1 MNRGVLFMTIF
12 HPDEDKGNQYREL
25 WTKYVGRGQ
34 QTYTPSQIVVDKAQ
48 GAYLWTLDGRK
59 LTDFTSGVLVSNL
72 GYAHPKFETKF
83 KEYYKQLPRNTY
95 NMISPV
101 QVEASKRLIE
111 SFGYSKAQKILWAA
125 SGSEGIQK
133 AMWSALHRYPERNI
147 IVATRHGFHG
157 KKGLAADVTGDTSP
171 NPNVRWISF
180 PMGEGYE
187 QDFYE
192 KELNQLWDNH
202 KGKIALLIT
211 EPYLGAKGSYHPPK
225 WYHQLLQHW
234 CNEHDI
240 PFIFDEVQ
248 SCFGR
253 TGNMYAFQTYGV
265 EPDLVVLGKGMA
277 SGEPASA
284 VVGREDLIE
293 ALDYGEAS
301 DTFSGGS
308 SACCAV
314 CATMDV
320 FEEDKIVEHVKKTQG
335 KLKDILMKL
344 KQEFPFIM
352 DVRGEGFVYGV
363 DCVSLEIANKCVLE
377 AYYGTG
383 KEGVHF
389 LGPLAKKVIRISP
402 PLIITEKEL
411 DHAYQLLI
419 SAWRRI

>member
-1 MNRGVLFMTIF
+1 MTII
-12 HPDEDKGNQYREL
+12 HLDEDRGNHFRSL
-25 WTKYVGRGQ
+25 WVKYVGRGQ

-48 GAYLWTLDGRK
+48 GVYLWTIDGRR
-59 LTDFTSGVLVSNL
+59 LIDFTSGVLVSNL
-72 GYAHPKFETKF
+72 GYAHPKFEERF
-83 KEYYKQLPRNTY
+83 KEYYKNLPRNTY

-101 QVEASKRLIE
+101 QVEASRRLIE

-133 AMWSALHRYPERNI
+133 AMWSALHRYPERHI
-147 IVATRHGFHG
+147 IIATRHGFHG

-171 NPNVRWISF
+171 NPNVRWVSF

-187 QDFYE
+187 KDYYE
-192 KELNQLWDNH
+192 KELNQIWDIY
-202 KGKIALLIT
+202 KGQIVLLIT

-225 WYHQLLQHW
+225 WYHQLLQEW
-234 CNEHDI
+234 CNIHDI

-293 ALDYGEAS
+293 SLDYGEAS

-320 FEEDKIVEHVKKTQG
+320 FEEDRIVEHVQKVQN
-335 KLKDILMKL
+335 KLKDLLLRL
-344 KQEFPFIM
+344 KGEFSFID
-352 DVRGEGFVYGV
+352 DVRGEGLVYGI
-363 DCVSLEIANKCVLE
+363 DCATAEIANKCVLE
-377 AYYGTG
+377 AYYGTEN
-383 KEGVHF
+383 EGVHF
-389 LGPLAKKVIRISP
+389 LGPLAKKVIRVSP
-402 PLIITEKEL
+402 PLVITEEEMEY
-411 DHAYQLLI
+411 AYQILV
-419 SAWRRI
+419 SAWKRV

>member
-1 MNRGVLFMTIF
+1 MTIL
-12 HPDEDKGNQYREL
+12 HPDEINGNHYREL
-25 WTKYVGRGQ
+25 WTRYVGRGQ
-34 QTYTPSQIVVDKAQ
+34 QTYTPSKIVIDKAK
-48 GAYLWTLDGRK
+48 GVHLWTVDGRR

-72 GYAHPKFETKF
+72 GYAHPKFEIKF

-101 QVEASKRLIE
+101 QVEVSKRLIE

-133 AMWSALHRYPERNI
+133 AIWSALHRYPERHI

-192 KELNQLWDNH
+192 KELNHLWDTH

-225 WYHQLLQHW
+225 WYHQLLQCW

-284 VVGREDLIE
+284 VIGREDLIE
-293 ALDYGEAS
+293 SLDYGEAS

-320 FEEDKIVEHVKKTQG
+320 FEEDKIVEHVKKTQE
-335 KLKDILMKL
+335 KLQDILMKL
-344 KQEFPFIM
+344 KQEFSFIV
-352 DVRGEGFVYGV
+352 DVRGEGFVYGI
-363 DCVSLEIANKCVLE
+363 DCISAEIANKCVLE
-377 AYYGTG
+377 AYYGIG
-383 KEGVHF
+383 REGVHF
-389 LGPLAKKVIRISP
+389 LGPLAKKVLRVSP
-402 PLIITEKEL
+402 PLIITEEEL
-411 DHAYQLLI
+411 EHAYQLLI
-419 SAWRRI
+419 SAWKRI

>member
-1 MNRGVLFMTIF
+1 MAIL
-12 HPDEDKGNQYREL
+12 HPNENKGNYYRDL
-25 WTKYVGRGQ
+25 WTRYVGRGQ
-34 QTYTPSQIVVDKAQ
+34 QTYTPSQIVVDRAQ
-48 GAYLWTLDGRK
+48 GVYLWTVDGRR
-59 LTDFTSGVLVSNL
+59 LIDFTSGVLVSNL

-83 KEYYKQLPRNTY
+83 NEYYKRLPRNTY

-101 QVEASKRLIE
+101 QVESSKRLIE

-133 AMWSALHRYPERNI
+133 AMWSALHRYPERYI

-180 PMGEGYE
+180 PMGEGHE
-187 QDFYE
+187 QNFYE
-192 KELNQLWDNH
+192 NELNQLWDTH
-202 KGKIALLIT
+202 KEKIALLIT

-225 WYHQLLQHW
+225 WYHQLLQKW

-293 ALDYGEAS
+293 SLDYGEAS

-308 SACCAV
+308 SA
-314 CATMDV
+314 
-320 FEEDKIVEHVKKTQG
+320 
-335 KLKDILMKL
+335 
-344 KQEFPFIM
+344 
-352 DVRGEGFVYGV
+352 
-363 DCVSLEIANKCVLE
+363 
-377 AYYGTG
+377 
-383 KEGVHF
+383 
-389 LGPLAKKVIRISP
+389 
-402 PLIITEKEL
+402 
-411 DHAYQLLI
+411 
-419 SAWRRI
+419 

>member
-1 MNRGVLFMTIF
+1 MSIL
-12 HPDEDKGNQYREL
+12 HPDENKGNYYREL

-48 GAYLWTLDGRK
+48 GVYLWTIDGRK

-133 AMWSALHRYPERNI
+133 AMWSALHRYPKRHI

-157 KKGLAADVTGDTSP
+157 KKGLSADVTGDTSP

-192 KELNQLWDNH
+192 KELNQLWDTH
-202 KGKIALLIT
+202 KEKIALLIT

-293 ALDYGEAS
+293 SLDYGEAS
-301 DTFSGGS
+301 DTFSGGT

-335 KLKDILMKL
+335 KLQDILMKL
-344 KQEFPFIM
+344 KQEFPFIV

-363 DCVSLEIANKCVLE
+363 DCITAEIANKCVLE

-389 LGPLAKKVIRISP
+389 LGPLAKKVIRVSP
-402 PLIITEKEL
+402 PLIINEEEL
-411 DHAYQLLI
+411 DHAYQLLV
-419 SAWRRI
+419 SAWKRI

>member
-1 MNRGVLFMTIF
+1 MSIS
-12 HPDEDKGNQYREL
+12 HPNEDKGNYYREL

-34 QTYTPSQIVVDKAQ
+34 QTYTPSQIVVEKAE
-48 GAYLWTLDGRK
+48 GIYLWTVDGRK

-72 GYAHPKFETKF
+72 GYAHPKFEKKF

-101 QVEASKRLIE
+101 HVEASRRLIE

-133 AMWSALHRYPERNI
+133 AMWSALHRYPDRHI

-157 KKGLAADVTGDTSP
+157 KKGLAADVTGDSSP

-180 PMGEGYE
+180 PMEEGYNKKL
-187 QDFYE
+187 YE
-192 KELNQLWDNH
+192 DELIQLWNEY
-202 KGKIALLIT
+202 KEKIALLIT
-211 EPYLGAKGSYHPPK
+211 EPYLGARGSYHPPK
-225 WYHQLLQHW
+225 WYHQLLQEW

-253 TGNMYAFQTYGV
+253 TGNMYAFQSYGV

-284 VVGREDLIE
+284 VIGREDLIE
-293 ALDYGEAS
+293 SLDYGEAS

-314 CATMDV
+314 CATMDI
-320 FEEDKIVEHVKKTQG
+320 FEEDNIVQHVQKIQE
-335 KLKDILMKL
+335 KLKDILLRL
-344 KQEFPFIM
+344 KQEFPFIV
-352 DVRGEGFVYGV
+352 DVRGEGLVYGI
-363 DCVSLEIANKCVLE
+363 DCSTPEIANKCVLE
-377 AYYGTG
+377 AYRGTG
-383 KEGVHF
+383 DEGVHF
-389 LGPLAKKVIRISP
+389 LGPLAKKVLRVSP
-402 PLIITEKEL
+402 PLIITEEEIE
-411 DHAYQLLI
+411 HAYQVLV
-419 SAWRRI
+419 SAWKKVI

>member
-1 MNRGVLFMTIF
+1 MSIS
-12 HPDEDKGNQYREL
+12 HPNEDKGNYYREL
-25 WTKYVGRGQ
+25 WTRYIGLGQ
-34 QTYTPSQIVVDKAQ
+34 QTYTPSQIVVEKAQ
-48 GAYLWTLDGRK
+48 GIYLWTIDGRK

-72 GYAHPKFETKF
+72 GYSHPKFEKKF
-83 KEYYKQLPRNTY
+83 KEYYQQLPRNTY

-101 QVEASKRLIE
+101 QVDASRRLIE

-125 SGSEGIQK
+125 SGSEGVQK
-133 AMWSALHRYPERNI
+133 AMWSALHRYPDRHI

-157 KKGLAADVTGDTSP
+157 KKGLAADITGDSSP

-180 PMGEGYE
+180 PMGEKHE
-187 QDFYE
+187 KDFYE
-192 KELNQLWDNH
+192 SELKQLWNTYPN
-202 KGKIALLIT
+202 KIALLIT

-225 WYHQLLQHW
+225 WYHQFLQEW
-234 CNEHDI
+234 CNTYDI

-293 ALDYGEAS
+293 SLDYGEAS

-320 FEEDKIVEHVKKTQG
+320 FEEDKIVEHVQKTQK
-335 KLKDILMKL
+335 KLKEILLRL
-344 KQEFPFIM
+344 KQQFSFIV
-352 DVRGEGFVYGV
+352 DVRGEGFVYGI
-363 DCVSLEIANKCVLE
+363 DCITPEIANRCVLE

-383 KEGVHF
+383 KEGIHF
-389 LGPLAKKVIRISP
+389 LGPLAKKVLRVSP
-402 PLIITEKEL
+402 PLITKEEEL
-411 DHAYQLLI
+411 EHAYQILV
-419 SAWRRI
+419 SSWKRI